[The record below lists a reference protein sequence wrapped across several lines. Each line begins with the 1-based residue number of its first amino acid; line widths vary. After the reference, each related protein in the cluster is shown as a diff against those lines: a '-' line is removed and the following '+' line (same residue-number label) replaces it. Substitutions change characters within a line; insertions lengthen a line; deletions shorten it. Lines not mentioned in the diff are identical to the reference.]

1 MYSNPDTNTDRHH
14 ALSTREP
21 PSKRYPSGF
30 EIKCY
35 GKSSALNFCPDKTE
49 QGFITVRIEG
59 ADLKDANS
67 KKFDWENKLI
77 LQVTKAEILDL
88 AAVMLGYKGKC
99 TYSNHGQN
107 SMVTGQAKQSKGFEA
122 EIQGLNVFFKVFGG
136 GKRTKAVPIPLID
149 AMQVGHMIINLYA
162 DNHRGLGCEVVLET
176 LKQYVAI
183 VRHNNKTKAAQ
194 TV

>member
-1 MYSNPDTNTDRHH
+1 MYSNDDTNSERYQP
-14 ALSTREP
+14 LSTREP

-59 ADLKDANS
+59 ADLKDPNS

-77 LQVTKAEILDL
+77 LQVTKTEILDL
-88 AAVMLGYKGKC
+88 ASVMLGYKGKC
-99 TYSNHGQN
+99 HYSNHGQN
-107 SMVTGQAKQSKGFEA
+107 STVPGQAKQSKGFEA

-136 GKRTKAVPIPLID
+136 GKKTKAVPIPLLD

-162 DNHRGLGCEVVLET
+162 DNHRGLSCEVVLET
-176 LKQYVAI
+176 IKQYVAI
-183 VRHNNKTKAAQ
+183 VRHNNKIKAV
-194 TV
+194 T